1 MAQGLFC
8 HCWQQRDV
16 RKISAM
22 ELLIT
27 ALIVGFV
34 VYGLE
39 RNNARQV
46 THPHLAGSTDV
57 RDRDQERLSTELLG
71 RA

>member
-1 MAQGLFC
+1 
-8 HCWQQRDV
+8 
-16 RKISAM
+16 M

-27 ALIVGFV
+27 AIIVGFV

-39 RNNARQV
+39 RNKARQL
-46 THPHLAGSTDV
+46 TNPHLAGSSDIQ
-57 RDRDQERLSTELLG
+57 DRDQERISTELLG

>member
-1 MAQGLFC
+1 
-8 HCWQQRDV
+8 
-16 RKISAM
+16 M

-34 VYGLE
+34 IYGLE
-39 RNNARQV
+39 RNNAR
-46 THPHLAGSTDV
+46 HPVHHLTGSTDIQ
-57 RDRDQERLSTELLG
+57 DRDQERLTTDLQT

>member
-1 MAQGLFC
+1 
-8 HCWQQRDV
+8 
-16 RKISAM
+16 M

-34 VYGLE
+34 IYGLE
-39 RNNARQV
+39 RNNARQASPNH
-46 THPHLAGSTDV
+46 HPVGSTDIQ
-57 RDRDQERLSTELLG
+57 DRDQERVTTDLLS

>member
-1 MAQGLFC
+1 
-8 HCWQQRDV
+8 
-16 RKISAM
+16 M

-34 VYGLE
+34 IYGLE
-39 RNNARQV
+39 RNKPREV
-46 THPHLAGSTDV
+46 IHPHLHGSTDIQ
-57 RDRDQERLSTELLG
+57 DRDQERTTTDLLS

>member
-1 MAQGLFC
+1 
-8 HCWQQRDV
+8 
-16 RKISAM
+16 M

-34 VYGLE
+34 IYGLE
-39 RNNARQV
+39 RNKARQ
-46 THPHLAGSTDV
+46 TTPHPHLAGTTDIQ
-57 RDRDQERLSTELLG
+57 DRDQERINTELLG

>member
-1 MAQGLFC
+1 
-8 HCWQQRDV
+8 
-16 RKISAM
+16 M

-39 RNNARQV
+39 RNNARQSNP
-46 THPHLAGSTDV
+46 HPHLAGTSDIQ
-57 RDRDQERLSTELLG
+57 DRDQERFTTDLLS

>member
-1 MAQGLFC
+1 
-8 HCWQQRDV
+8 
-16 RKISAM
+16 M

-34 VYGLE
+34 IYGLE
-39 RNNARQV
+39 RNKSHQTTT
-46 THPHLAGSTDV
+46 THLHGSTDIQ
-57 RDRDQERLSTELLG
+57 DRDQERTTTELLG